1 MLISIDQITSTLNN
15 HLDNDALLHVID
27 ESSKHIGHASHDPR
41 VGLSHIAIQIVS
53 ASFEGLS
60 RVERQRLVNSWLNEF
75 FTLGL
80 HSARY
85 DLKTPKESSLSCSH

>member
-1 MLISIDQITSTLNN
+1 MRISINQITDTLNN
-15 HLDNDALLHVID
+15 NLNNDDLLHIID
-27 ESSKHIGHASHDPR
+27 ESHLHEGHVGHDPR
-41 VGLSHIAIQIVS
+41 VGLSHIAINIIS

-60 RVERQRLVNSWLNEF
+60 RVERQRLVNGWLNEF

-85 DLKTPKESSLSCSH
+85 DLKTPEESSLTCSR